1 MITVNEMI
9 VLFVDA
15 TGRTVWAF
23 TRVSVVKDVT
33 NWQDAMSPF
42 HKEVWEAVVAVTY
55 E

>member
-9 VLFVDA
+9 VVFIDA
-15 TGRTVWAF
+15 AGRTVGSF
-23 TRVSVVKDVT
+23 TRILAVKDVT

-42 HKEVWEAVVAVTY
+42 HKEIGSAVVAVTY